1 MVKATYPKRDGETVK
16 IGGFQK
22 LTLLDY
28 PGKVACLV
36 FTKGCNLRC
45 PFCHNASLVTH
56 TQDAG
61 DVTQEEILSYLQKRK
76 GLLDGVCITGG
87 EPLMQKGIEEF
98 IAKVKELGYSV
109 KLDTNGTFPDKL
121 RELLDKKLVD
131 YVAMDIKN
139 CKEKY
144 PATTGIQ
151 GFGLESVEKSL
162 AVLKESGVEYE
173 LRTTVTDELHTPEDI
188 GKIALWIKDTQKY
201 FIQNFKDSG
210 DIILGGLNPVSD
222 EKLEEMLE
230 KSALQGVLA
239 QSR

>member
-1 MVKATYPKRDGETVK
+1 MARATSPKRDGESVK

-61 DVTQEEILSYLQKRK
+61 DVTQEEIFSYLEKRK

-87 EPLMQKGIEEF
+87 EPLLQQGIEEF
-98 IAKVKELGYSV
+98 IESIKALGYSV
-109 KLDTNGTFPDKL
+109 KLDTNGCFPDKL
-121 RELLDKKLVD
+121 RELLSKKLLD

-139 CKEKY
+139 SKEKY
-144 PATTGIQ
+144 SLTTGIDN
-151 GFGLESVEKSL
+151 FDISNVEQSL
-162 AVLKESGVEYE
+162 QALKESGVEYE
-173 LRTTVTDELHTPEDI
+173 LRTTVVNELHTAEDFE
-188 GKIALWIKDTQKY
+188 KIAEWVGSTPKY

-210 DIILGGLNPVSD
+210 DIISDGLSPVPD
-222 EKLEEMLE
+222 EKLTQMCQKALE
-230 KSALQGVLA
+230 YGLSAKI
-239 QSR
+239 R